1 MNTDEQK
8 SGGENVGQPAVARVM
23 LVDDH
28 PVVLQGLAAIINYQS
43 DLKVVSEATSVQDA
57 MRKLA
62 DDLPD
67 IVIVDL
73 SLSSVEDGIDLIKQ
87 ARALYAQLSMI
98 VFSTHSDAAHVERS
112 LRAGARGYVTKTDGP
127 DVLLKG
133 IREILAGRLFVN
145 ESMRDI
151 LLKQYLGEGAPNR
164 QAMSQKLTPREREV
178 FKWLGTGISTREI
191 AEKMGLSDKT
201 IETYREHIKTKL
213 HLKNASELVYT
224 AIKAAESGEI

>member
-1 MNTDEQK
+1 MSDDEK
-8 SGGENVGQPAVARVM
+8 TVEKGAARPAVARVM

-28 PVVLQGLAAIINYQS
+28 PVVLQGLAAIINYQP
-43 DLKVVSEATSVQDA
+43 DMKVVAEATSVTVAVQ
-57 MRKLA
+57 KISA
-62 DDLPD
+62 DHPD

-87 ARALYAQLSMI
+87 ARALHPQLAMI
-98 VFSTHSDAAHVERS
+98 VFSTHSDATHVERS

-127 DVLLKG
+127 DILLKG

-151 LLKQYLGEGAPNR
+151 LLKQYLGEGSTNR
-164 QAMSQKLTPREREV
+164 QTLNQKLTPREREV
-178 FKWLGTGISTREI
+178 FKWLGTGISTRDI

-224 AIKAAESGEI
+224 AIKAAESGET